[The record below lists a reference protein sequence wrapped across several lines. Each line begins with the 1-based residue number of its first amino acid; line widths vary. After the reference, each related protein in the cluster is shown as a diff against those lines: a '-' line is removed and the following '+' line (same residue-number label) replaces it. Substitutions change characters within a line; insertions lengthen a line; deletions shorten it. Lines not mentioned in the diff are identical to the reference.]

1 MVDLKAR
8 RREFEGIRDERRT
21 AANTAVRIG
30 NAFLSLL
37 DVLENLGLDDK
48 YLSKVSDDAAEGVI
62 TFLKGL
68 LVGNGTYGIGM
79 DGAAQ
84 LLSIVFD
91 TVLSGKDARRGFTD
105 GRGIYMDA
113 EQGLI
118 QTDGLEVR
126 GFMRIMELIIN
137 RLQLMESDYSFTE
150 GGEIEHVDYTN
161 DGRLIL
167 HMHKR
172 HDNDITPFY
181 EGDILYAEINDLLPP
196 GTVPAGHTA
205 TKHGSYFTSWMRVDS
220 VDQAENTLTVS
231 LYQSQTAGG
240 DPIVPGGRNFTP
252 YGTPIMGTDL
262 PSVALNSEKV
272 IVTGEH
278 ILEETGFDCSINVT
292 RHGNV
297 ASSPDAQVRELQRQ
311 RQQSW
316 VLSTTDQRLAYYWRV
331 DQPIIRDDN
340 YALCLGI
347 LPNLANLPSTRDP
360 EMPSL
365 YINTIFYEN
374 SHHIYY
380 PSRIVK
386 EDRGEWTQNPTAE
399 YTGPSGTYTPD
410 GTLSQADQQMVGSGG
425 TFTSGQMISEPYHC
439 EGVTRNTW
447 LTCRLSPAWS
457 NLTDNQLLGKIRVE
471 WHLDLETSRVWR
483 YGSLWE
489 CRTEGTAEEPW
500 LTSTGWLCLN
510 SGSVTLRIAVSK
522 RFLRQSDITGGRVAT
537 TLSFVLT
544 IGGTDITSRVT
555 AGMAV
560 WTRQSSGAD
569 SEAAQGTEARAL
581 YEADVIWNTAHR
593 YGNLSLPI
601 TANDLPSNW
610 NTAKEVQF
618 TLTVTIGGETRSR
631 AIRVH

>member
-1 MVDLKAR
+1 M
-8 RREFEGIRDERRT
+8 FEGIRDERRT

-30 NAFLSLL
+30 NAFLALL
-37 DVLENLGLDDK
+37 DMLDGLDLDDK
-48 YLSKVSDDAAEGVI
+48 YLSKVNDDVAQGVI
-62 TFLKGL
+62 TFLNGL
-68 LVGNGTYGIGM
+68 LLGDGTYGIDGN
-79 DGAAQ
+79 GAAQ

-91 TVLSGKDARRGFTD
+91 GILKGKDARSGFTD
-105 GRGIYMDA
+105 GKGICMDA
-113 EQGLI
+113 KQGLI
-118 QTDGLEVR
+118 ETDGLEVR
-126 GFMRIMELIIN
+126 GFMRIMELVIN

-150 GGEIEHVDYTN
+150 GGEIEHVDYTG
-161 DGRLIL
+161 DGRLL
-167 HMHKR
+167 LRMHKR

-181 EGDILYAEINDLLPP
+181 EGDILYAKINDLLPP
-196 GTVPAGHTA
+196 GTVPTGHTA

-240 DPIVPGGRNFTP
+240 DPIVPGGRNFTL

-316 VLSTTDQRLAYYWRV
+316 VLSTTDKRLSFFWRV

-347 LPNLANLPSTRDP
+347 LPNLSNLPATRDP

-380 PSRIVK
+380 PARNLK
-386 EDRGEWTQNPTAE
+386 EDRGEWTATPTAE

-410 GTLSQADQQMVGSGG
+410 GTLSAADQQMVGSGG
-425 TFTSGQMISEPYHC
+425 TFNSGQTISEPYHC
-439 EGVTRNTW
+439 GGVTRNTW
-447 LTCRLSPAWS
+447 LTARLSPGWS
-457 NLTDNQLLGKIRVE
+457 GLSDSQLLAKIRTE
-471 WHLDLETSRVWR
+471 WHLDTETSRVWKS
-483 YGSLWE
+483 GALWE
-489 CRTEGTAEEPW
+489 CLTEGTAEEPS
-500 LTSTGWLCLN
+500 LTATGWLLLN
-510 SGSVTLRIAVSK
+510 TGSLTLAIAISR
-522 RFLRQSDITGGRVAT
+522 RFLRKGDFANGAVGT
-537 TLSFVLT
+537 TLSFVLKLGDADISSG
-544 IGGTDITSRVT
+544 IGSNRVEWERITKGAGSDPALAAADTAWNQNTGMHTLAVDVT
-555 AGMAV
+555 A
-560 WTRQSSGAD
+560 S
-569 SEAAQGTEARAL
+569 
-581 YEADVIWNTAHR
+581 
-593 YGNLSLPI
+593 
-601 TANDLPSNW
+601 DLPSNFW
-610 NTAKEVQF
+610 TEREVQF
-618 TLTVTIGGETRSR
+618 RCTVDTGVIPLSRTIT
-631 AIRVH
+631 IH

>member
-1 MVDLKAR
+1 M
-8 RREFEGIRDERRT
+8 FEGIRDERRT

-30 NAFLSLL
+30 NAFLALL
-37 DVLENLGLDDK
+37 DMLEGLDLDDK
-48 YLSKVSDDAAEGVI
+48 YLSKVNDDVAEGVI
-62 TFLKGL
+62 TFLNGL
-68 LVGNGTYGIGM
+68 QLGDGTYGIDGN
-79 DGAAQ
+79 GAAQ

-91 TVLSGKDARRGFTD
+91 GILKGKDARSGFTD
-105 GRGIYMDA
+105 GKGIYMDA
-113 EQGLI
+113 QQGLI

-161 DGRLIL
+161 DGRLVL
-167 HMHKR
+167 HMRKR

-181 EGDILYAEINDLLPP
+181 VGDILYAKINDLLPP

-240 DPIVPGGRNFTP
+240 DPIVPGGRNFTL

-297 ASSPDAQVRELQRQ
+297 ASSPDTAVRELQRQ

-316 VLSTTDQRLAYYWRV
+316 VLSTTDQRLSYYWRV

-380 PSRIVK
+380 PARIIK
-386 EDRGEWTQNPTAE
+386 EDRGEWTQSPTAE

-410 GTLSQADQQMVGSGG
+410 GTLSTADQLMVGSGG
-425 TFTSGQMISEPYHC
+425 VFTSGQQISEPYHF

-447 LTCRLSPAWS
+447 LTCRLSPAWA
-457 NLTDNQLLGKIRVE
+457 NLTDNELLGKIRVE
-471 WHLDLETSRVWR
+471 WHLDLETSRAWHF
-483 YGSLWE
+483 GTLWE
-489 CRTEGTAEEPW
+489 CRAEGAAAEPW
-500 LTSTGWLCLN
+500 VASPQWLMLTTG
-510 SGSVTLRIAVSK
+510 TLRLEIGITR
-522 RFLRQSDITGGRVAT
+522 RFLRRSDFSNGSVGT
-537 TLSFVLT
+537 TLSMVLT
-544 IGGTDITSRVT
+544 AGGTDVSDRVSANWVT
-555 AGMAV
+555 
-560 WTRQSSGAD
+560 WTRQTKGAESD
-569 SEAAQGTEARAL
+569 AALEATDEA
-581 YEADVIWNTAHR
+581 WNTNHGRHVKQVA
-593 YGNLSLPI
+593 LTES
-601 TANDLPSNW
+601 DLPSNFW
-610 NTAKEVQF
+610 TQREVQF
-618 TLTVTIGGETRSR
+618 TCTVDSDDGVSLLNTVTI
-631 AIRVH
+631 H